1 MDLELFSERL
11 QLTPYSADE
20 LDMALAMFTDPE
32 VLRFA
37 GGPMQEDE
45 IRASMDN
52 WTRRGGN
59 GCLGIWCIKVRE
71 SEEKIGSV
79 ALLPMPIEEKDTD
92 YSLVVP
98 GTMPD
103 GDIEVGYFIKRSA
116 WGKGF
121 ATEACRRIV
130 QFAFDESPLTEIVA
144 TFDKGNAASR
154 NVLEK
159 VGFVNHGI
167 RRCYGDDGVDYRI
180 TREDWLALQSDS

>member
-1 MDLELFSERL
+1 MHVSDEGFRL
-11 QLTPYSADE
+11 RLT
-20 LDMALAMFTDPE
+20 
-32 VLRFA
+32 
-37 GGPMQEDE
+37 
-45 IRASMDN
+45 
-52 WTRRGGN
+52 GN
-59 GCLGIWCIKVRE
+59 GCLGIWCIKVRA

-167 RRCYGDDGVDYRI
+167 RRCYGDEGVDYRI